1 MSYIEFRN
9 VCKDYKMGEVVI
21 HALSNANLS
30 IEKGELV

>member
-9 VCKDYKMGEVVI
+9 VCKDYKMGEVTI

-30 IEKGELV
+30 I